1 MNYIDTSSFVKYYRY
16 EADEKGANEIIK
28 LIEGAKKGKVMLIS
42 SFLLI
47 GECVSVFDKWVRY
60 KFISSGESNRT
71 IKKFIRD
78 MQELSNN
85 GMFILEP
92 VSTSTI
98 TNCLDLITKHHLSIN
113 DAIHLYAALSN
124 KILIEQFICSDDILI
139 KAAEKEGFSVINPEK
154 VGENETS

>member
-1 MNYIDTSSFVKYYRY
+1 MKYLDTSSFVKYYRY
-16 EADEKGANEIIK
+16 GEDEKGANEIAK
-28 LIEGAKKGKVMLIS
+28 LIDSAKNGKATLIS

-60 KFISSGESNRT
+60 KFISAEESNQT
-71 IKKFIRD
+71 IKKFIMD
-78 MQELSNN
+78 IQELSNN
-85 GMFILEP
+85 GMLLLES

-124 KILIEQFICSDDILI
+124 KTDIDQFICSDELLL
-139 KAAEKEGFSVINPEK
+139 KAAKSEGFKVFNPED
-154 VGENETS
+154 NN

>member
-1 MNYIDTSSFVKYYRY
+1 MNYLDTSSFVKYYRY
-16 EADEKGANEIIK
+16 ESDEKGANEIIR
-28 LIEGAKKGKVMLIS
+28 LIDDAKRGKVMLIS

-60 KFISSGESNRT
+60 KFISYQESDQT

-78 MQELSNN
+78 VQELSNS
-85 GMFILEP
+85 GMLTLES

-113 DAIHLYAALSN
+113 DAIHLFAALSN
-124 KILIEQFICSDDILI
+124 KAQIDKFICCDSILIN
-139 KAAEKEGFSVINPEK
+139 AAKKEGFKVLNPED
-154 VGENETS
+154 